1 MNSPCYNWDK
11 TSWLSSKEYFEE
23 LSSQLIEFLDIRE
36 EKKILDVGCGRG
48 HLLESLANK
57 VNFIHKPI
65 GVEPV
70 KHENTISQRIEIINS
85 SINSFLLKNNSKF
98 DLVILKQVLHLLN
111 SNEREY
117 FYQEIKKYLNN
128 NGQIVFIH
136 MNNQTEIP
144 QFPLMGNKLKLSID
158 SHHLLLEELNKNFK
172 LLNIQNFTYSV
183 KISLDEYL
191 TMITNRYMT
200 VLLDF
205 SEEEIKEGIAF
216 IKQNYSNHL
225 SFNDTLTIE
234 TFG

>member
-1 MNSPCYNWDK
+1 MSSPCYNWDK
-11 TSWLSSKEYFEE
+11 SSWLSSKEYFEE

-117 FYQEIKKYLNN
+117 FYSELKKQLNN

-136 MNNQTEIP
+136 MNEQTEIP

-172 LLNIQNFTYSV
+172 LLNIQNFTYPV

>member
-11 TSWLSSKEYFEE
+11 CSWLSSREYFEE
-23 LSSQLIEFLDIRE
+23 LSNQLIEFLDIRE
-36 EKKILDVGCGRG
+36 KKKIIDVGCGRG
-48 HLLESLANK
+48 YLLESLANK

-70 KHENTISQRIEIINS
+70 KHEDTISPRIEIINS
-85 SINSFLLKNNSKF
+85 SINFFFQNNNSKF

-128 NGQIVFIH
+128 NGQIVFIY
-136 MNNQTEIP
+136 MNEQTEIP
-144 QFPLMGNKLKLSID
+144 QFPLMKNKLKLSIG
-158 SHHLLLEELNKNFK
+158 SHDLLLAELNKNFR
-172 LLNIQNFTYSV
+172 LLKTQNFTYHV
-183 KISLDEYL
+183 KISLEEYL

-205 SEEEIKEGIAF
+205 NEEEIKEGIAF

>member
-1 MNSPCYNWDK
+1 MSSPCYNWDK
-11 TSWLSSKEYFEE
+11 SSWLSSKEYFEE

>member
-1 MNSPCYNWDK
+1 MYSPCYNWDRS
-11 TSWLSSKEYFEE
+11 SWLSSKEYFEE

-48 HLLESLANK
+48 HLLESLVNK
-57 VNFIHKPI
+57 VHFIHKPI

-85 SINSFLLKNNSKF
+85 SINFFFQNNNSKF

>member
-1 MNSPCYNWDK
+1 MSSPCYNWDK
-11 TSWLSSKEYFEE
+11 SSWLSSKEYFEE

-136 MNNQTEIP
+136 MNNQIEIP

-172 LLNIQNFTYSV
+172 LLKNQKFTYSV

-191 TMITNRYMT
+191 TMITNRFMT

-225 SFNDTLTIE
+225 SFNVTLTIE
-234 TFG
+234 IFC

>member
-11 TSWLSSKEYFEE
+11 SSWLSSKEYFEE
-23 LSSQLIEFLDIRE
+23 LSSQLIDFLDIRE

-48 HLLESLANK
+48 HLLESFANK

-70 KHENTISQRIEIINS
+70 KHENTISQRVEIINS
-85 SINSFLLKNNSKF
+85 SINFFFQNNNSKF

-128 NGQIVFIH
+128 NGQIVFIY
-136 MNNQTEIP
+136 MNEQTEIP
-144 QFPLMGNKLKLSID
+144 QFPLMRNKLKLSIG
-158 SHHLLLEELNKNFK
+158 SHDLLLAELNKNFK
-172 LLNIQNFTYSV
+172 LLKTQKFSYHV
-183 KISLDEYL
+183 KISLEEYL

-205 SEEEIKEGIAF
+205 HEEEIKEGIAF
-216 IKQNYSNHL
+216 IKQNYPNRL
-225 SFNDTLTIE
+225 SFKDTLTIE

>member
-1 MNSPCYNWDK
+1 MSSPCYNWDRS
-11 TSWLSSKEYFEE
+11 SWLSSKEYFEE

-65 GVEPV
+65 GVEPI

-85 SINSFLLKNNSKF
+85 SINFFFQNNNSKF

-117 FYQEIKKYLNN
+117 FYQEIKKYLNK

>member
-1 MNSPCYNWDK
+1 MN
-11 TSWLSSKEYFEE
+11 E
-23 LSSQLIEFLDIRE
+23 
-36 EKKILDVGCGRG
+36 
-48 HLLESLANK
+48 
-57 VNFIHKPI
+57 
-65 GVEPV
+65 
-70 KHENTISQRIEIINS
+70 
-85 SINSFLLKNNSKF
+85 
-98 DLVILKQVLHLLN
+98 
-111 SNEREY
+111 
-117 FYQEIKKYLNN
+117 
-128 NGQIVFIH
+128 
-136 MNNQTEIP
+136 QTEIP

>member
-1 MNSPCYNWDK
+1 MSSPCYNWDK
-11 TSWLSSKEYFEE
+11 SSWLSSKEYFEE

-85 SINSFLLKNNSKF
+85 SINFFFQNNNSKF

-172 LLNIQNFTYSV
+172 LLNIQNFTYPV

>member
-11 TSWLSSKEYFEE
+11 YSWLSSKEYFEE

-85 SINSFLLKNNSKF
+85 SINFFFQNNNSKF

>member
-1 MNSPCYNWDK
+1 MSSPCYNWDK
-11 TSWLSSKEYFEE
+11 SSWLSSKEYFEE

-85 SINSFLLKNNSKF
+85 SINFFFQNNNSKF

-136 MNNQTEIP
+136 MNNHTEIP

-216 IKQNYSNHL
+216 IKQNYSDHL

>member
-1 MNSPCYNWDK
+1 MSSPCYNWDK
-11 TSWLSSKEYFEE
+11 SSWLSSKEYFEE

-48 HLLESLANK
+48 HLLESFANK

-70 KHENTISQRIEIINS
+70 KHENTISQRVEIINS
-85 SINSFLLKNNSKF
+85 SINFFFQNNNSKF

-128 NGQIVFIH
+128 DGQIVFIY
-136 MNNQTEIP
+136 MNEQTEIP
-144 QFPLMGNKLKLSID
+144 QFPLMKNKLKLSIG
-158 SHHLLLEELNKNFK
+158 SHDLLLAELNKNFR
-172 LLNIQNFTYSV
+172 LLKTQNFTYHV
-183 KISLDEYL
+183 KISLEEYL

-205 SEEEIKEGIAF
+205 NEEEIKEGIAF
-216 IKQNYSNHL
+216 IKQNYPNRL
-225 SFNDTLTIE
+225 IFQDILTFDT
-234 TFG
+234 FC

>member
-11 TSWLSSKEYFEE
+11 SSWLSSKEYFEE

-48 HLLESLANK
+48 HLLESFANK

-85 SINSFLLKNNSKF
+85 SINFFFQNNNSKF

-128 NGQIVFIH
+128 NGQIVFIY
-136 MNNQTEIP
+136 MNEQTEIP
-144 QFPLMGNKLKLSID
+144 QFPLMRNKLKLSIG
-158 SHHLLLEELNKNFK
+158 SHDLLLAELNKNFK
-172 LLNIQNFTYSV
+172 LLKTQKFTYHV
-183 KISLDEYL
+183 KISLEEYL

>member
-1 MNSPCYNWDK
+1 MSSPCYNWDK
-11 TSWLSSKEYFEE
+11 SSWLSSKEYFEE

-136 MNNQTEIP
+136 MNIQTEIP

-205 SEEEIKEGIAF
+205 SEVEIKEGIAF

>member
-11 TSWLSSKEYFEE
+11 SSWLSSKEYFEE

-85 SINSFLLKNNSKF
+85 SINFFFQNNNSKF
-98 DLVILKQVLHLLN
+98 DLVILKQVLHLLD

>member
-1 MNSPCYNWDK
+1 MSSPCYNWDK
-11 TSWLSSKEYFEE
+11 SSWLSSKEYFEE

-85 SINSFLLKNNSKF
+85 SINFFFQNNNSKF

-172 LLNIQNFTYSV
+172 FLNIQNFTYSV

>member
-11 TSWLSSKEYFEE
+11 SSWLSSKEYFEE
-23 LSSQLIEFLDIRE
+23 LSSQLIDFLDIRE

>member
-70 KHENTISQRIEIINS
+70 KHEDTISPRIEIINS
-85 SINSFLLKNNSKF
+85 SINFFFQNNNSKF

>member
-1 MNSPCYNWDK
+1 MNSPCYNWDRS
-11 TSWLSSKEYFEE
+11 SWLSSKEYFEE

-85 SINSFLLKNNSKF
+85 SVNSFLLKNNSKF